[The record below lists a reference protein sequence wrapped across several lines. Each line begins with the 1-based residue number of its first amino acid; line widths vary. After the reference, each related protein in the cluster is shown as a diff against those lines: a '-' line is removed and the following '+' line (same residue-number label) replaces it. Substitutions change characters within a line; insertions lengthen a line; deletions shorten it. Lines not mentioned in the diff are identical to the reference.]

1 MLTKAQSSDLRAYF
15 DRLLETEKA
24 LMEAE
29 QARSDAKYRLAT
41 FLWNLENADGPS
53 PNPGIAA

>member
-1 MLTKAQSSDLRAYF
+1 MLTKGQSSDLRAYF

-29 QARSDAKYRLAT
+29 QARSDAKCRLAT
-41 FLWNLENADGPS
+41 FLWHLENGDNPS
-53 PNPGIAA
+53 TGIAA

>member
-41 FLWNLENADGPS
+41 FLWTLADGPS
-53 PNPGIAA
+53 PGIAT